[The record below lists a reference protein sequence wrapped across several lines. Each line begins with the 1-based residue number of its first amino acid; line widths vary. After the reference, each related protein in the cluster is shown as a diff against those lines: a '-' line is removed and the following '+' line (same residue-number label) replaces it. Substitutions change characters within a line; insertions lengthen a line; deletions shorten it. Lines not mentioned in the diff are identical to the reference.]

1 MNKIPVIMDI
11 DTGIEDACAILLAI
25 DQANLQLIG
34 MACVYG
40 NGPVE
45 ESYRNTRSI
54 AKVLNLKM
62 PISKGSAYPMIN
74 KTLHHREVLSLKDF
88 GTLKIDLEAEKHVLL
103 ASAMYVKLLSEAT
116 EPVTII
122 ACGPL
127 TNVAH
132 VIQNH
137 PELLPKIKAIS
148 FMGGSLS
155 VGNITRYAEFNA
167 YNDPEALNIV
177 LNSQLPLI
185 MAGLDITRSILI
197 TPKDILKKV
206 KSPNPTQQIFIDLID
221 YYTEKN
227 KHKEHLE
234 GIQIHDSFAVMAV
247 AQPEMFVGEMKSIK
261 VNTSKDEVR
270 GEMSAIS
277 ETPNVFV
284 LNSVNPKSMIKVT
297 IDSIH
302 HLETTL

>member
-1 MNKIPVIMDI
+1 MTKIPVILDI
-11 DTGIEDACAILLAI
+11 DTGIDDALAILLTI
-25 DQANLQLIG
+25 DQPNVQLLG

-40 NGPVE
+40 NGPIE
-45 ESYRNTRSI
+45 ETYRNTRSI
-54 AKVLNLKM
+54 AKVLNIKV

-74 KTLHHREVLSLKDF
+74 KILHSREVKPLKDF
-88 GTLKIDLEAEKHVLL
+88 GTLKIELDGEKHVML
-103 ASAMYVKLLSEAT
+103 ASAMYVKLLGEAL

-122 ACGPL
+122 ATGPL

-167 YNDPEALNIV
+167 YSDPEALNIV
-177 LNSQLPLI
+177 LNSKLPLT
-185 MAGLDITRSILI
+185 MAGLDITRSTLI

-206 KSPNPTQQIFIDLID
+206 KTPNPTQNIFIDLID
-221 YYTEKN
+221 FYTKKN
-227 KHKEHLE
+227 THKENLE
-234 GIQIHDSFAVMAV
+234 GIHIHDSFAVMAV
-247 AQPEMFVGEMKSIK
+247 TNPETFVGEMKSIT
-261 VNTSKDEVR
+261 VNISKDERR
-270 GEMSAIS
+270 GEMAVTS

-284 LNSVNPKSMIKVT
+284 LNTVTPKSMINAT
-297 IDSIH
+297 IDSIL
-302 HLETTL
+302 HLEVTL

>member
-1 MNKIPVIMDI
+1 MNKIPVIMDV
-11 DTGIEDACAILLAI
+11 DTGIDDACAILLAI
-25 DQANLQLIG
+25 DQPNMQIIG
-34 MACVYG
+34 IACVFG
-40 NGPVE
+40 NGPIE

-74 KTLHHREVLSLKDF
+74 KILHHREELLLKDF

-167 YNDPEALNIV
+167 YSDPEALNIV
-177 LNSQLPLI
+177 LHSQLPLI

-197 TPKDILKKV
+197 TPKDISKKV
-206 KSPNPTQQIFIDLID
+206 KSPLPTQQIFIDLID
-221 YYTEKN
+221 YYSEKN
-227 KHKEHLE
+227 KHKELE
-234 GIQIHDSFAVMAV
+234 GIQLHDSFAVMAV
-247 AQPEMFVGEMKSIK
+247 AQPELFVGEMKSIA
-261 VNTSKDEVR
+261 VNTSKDEAR
-270 GEMSAIS
+270 GEISATS
-277 ETPNVFV
+277 ETPNVYV
-284 LNSVNPKSMIKVT
+284 LNSVSPKSMISLT
-297 IDSIH
+297 IDSIL
-302 HLETTL
+302 HLKVSS